1 MELIAVTFGVV
12 ALEFVLF
19 RVVELGFVTFGEV
32 TLGVVMLIKVVAF
45 KHTSFTES
53 HFVSQA
59 TQLLSPSR
67 YGVVIGH
74 EHFKVDGSM
83 TKPLGQRRQVNV

>member
-1 MELIAVTFGVV
+1 MFGGRQLTHTPSKLVKGVSTGHEHVDTF
-12 ALEFVLF
+12 
-19 RVVELGFVTFGEV
+19 
-32 TLGVVMLIKVVAF
+32 AF
-45 KHTSFTES
+45 HTVPFEQVKHTSFTES